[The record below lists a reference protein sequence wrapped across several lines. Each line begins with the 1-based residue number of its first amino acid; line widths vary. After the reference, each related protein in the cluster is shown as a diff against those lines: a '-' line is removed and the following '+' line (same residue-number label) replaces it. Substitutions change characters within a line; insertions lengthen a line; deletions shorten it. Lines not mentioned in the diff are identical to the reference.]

1 MDAGGT
7 TLLSSPL
14 ANFHLEVQGRGA
26 VRMLK
31 FTLKVGEAA
40 IIQSHG
46 IRVVEVEIIP
56 YRHHYR
62 CWLCKYE
69 GVLEFEPDASWPS
82 WTECQHCGLDNEIPP
97 GVHERPGIIQ
107 GHVACRMI

>member
-14 ANFHLEVQGRGA
+14 ANFHLEVQGRGP

-46 IRVVEVEIIP
+46 IRVVELENIP

-62 CWLCKYE
+62 CWLCKCE
-69 GVLEFEPDASWPS
+69 GVLEFEPDASEPS
-82 WTECQHCGLDNEIPP
+82 WTECHHCRLDNEISP
-97 GVHERPGIIQ
+97 GLYDRPTVIPS
-107 GHVACRMI
+107 HVPSRIF

>member
-1 MDAGGT
+1 M
-7 TLLSSPL
+7 
-14 ANFHLEVQGRGA
+14 FQ
-26 VRMLK
+26 
-31 FTLKVGEAA
+31 FTLGIGEEA
-40 IIQSHG
+40 IIQGHE
-46 IRVVEVEIIP
+46 IRAVEVEIAP
-56 YRHHYR
+56 CRHHYR
-62 CWLCKYE
+62 CWLCNYE